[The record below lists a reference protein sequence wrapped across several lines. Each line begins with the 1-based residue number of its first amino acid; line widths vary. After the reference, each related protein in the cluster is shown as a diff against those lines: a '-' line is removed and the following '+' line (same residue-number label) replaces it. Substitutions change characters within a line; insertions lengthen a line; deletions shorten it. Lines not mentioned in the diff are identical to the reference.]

1 MYFLKAALILL
12 LFVSSLASFCLAD
25 SLPELC
31 RKECT
36 HNFGELL
43 GEAPSG
49 VEAYSNCSNQCVNPE
64 PQFIDKTFTGIKW
77 QCVEYARR
85 WLLVNK
91 KVVYGDVDIAEDIW
105 NLEFVTNPNTQIKL
119 PFVSIVNGD
128 DNSHLQRGDL
138 LIYSRAFYGTGHVAV
153 VLEIN
158 EQAQTISVGEQNF
171 NNERWEADYSREL
184 SYIKKSNQTWVL
196 DPYLIGWKRII
207 SD

>member
-1 MYFLKAALILL
+1 MHFLKAALILL

-105 NLEFVTNPNTQIKL
+105 NLEFVHSPNKSKQYEFL
-119 PFVSIVNGD
+119 SIVNGGKHID
-128 DNSHLQRGDL
+128 LQRGDL

-153 VLEIN
+153 VLDVDIKN
-158 EQAQTISVGEQNF
+158 KIVRVGEQNF
-171 NNERWEADYSREL
+171 SNLAWKDNFSRE
-184 SYIKKSNQTWVL
+184 IQFIENNDQTWLL
-196 DPYLIGWKRII
+196 DKYLIGWKRAVIH
-207 SD
+207 